1 MNKQTFVI
9 ILLCLAFVG
18 YAFANK
24 APMDKEVKNP
34 FTGIKK
40 LIAGKS
46 GSDSGSGTV
55 TVKAGSVKC
64 LIPKKLCVSVQY
76 LVKDKKVG
84 DGAAFAVNLPHKTF
98 TARVKAGREFM
109 VKLDGESYILRFD
122 SVSVADDSAT
132 FSLEK
137 GGENDDES

>member
-9 ILLCLAFVG
+9 IVILAIAG
-18 YAFANK
+18 YAFAQK
-24 APMDKEVKNP
+24 MDDGVNNP
-34 FTGIKK
+34 FIGGIKK

-46 GSDSGSGTV
+46 GTGSV

-64 LIPKKLCVSVQY
+64 LIPKKLCVAVQY
-76 LVKDKKVG
+76 IVKDKKVG
-84 DGAAFAVNLPHKTF
+84 DGAAFSVSLPHKAF
-98 TARVKAGREFM
+98 TARVKAGREFT
-109 VKLDGESYILRFD
+109 VKLGDESYILTFD

-132 FSLEK
+132 FSLVK

>member
-1 MNKQTFVI
+1 MKTKTIVI
-9 ILLCLAFVG
+9 IAILAIAG
-18 YAFANK
+18 YAFAQK
-24 APMDKEVKNP
+24 MDDGVNNP
-34 FTGIKK
+34 FIGGIKT

-46 GSDSGSGTV
+46 GAADSV

-84 DGAAFAVNLPHKTF
+84 DGAAFAVSLPHKTF
-98 TARVKAGREFM
+98 TARVKAGREFT
-109 VKLDGESYILRFD
+109 VKLDGESYILTFD

-132 FSLEK
+132 FSLVK

>member
-40 LIAGKS
+40 LFA

-84 DGAAFAVNLPHKTF
+84 DGAAFAVALPHKTF
-98 TARVKAGREFM
+98 TARVKAGREFT
-109 VKLDGESYILRFD
+109 VRLGDESYILRFE
-122 SVSVADDSAT
+122 SVSVADNSAT
-132 FSLEK
+132 FSLER
-137 GGENDDES
+137 GGEDDDES

>member
-9 ILLCLAFVG
+9 VLICIVAG
-18 YAFANK
+18 YAFAK
-24 APMDKEVKNP
+24 SPMDDEVKNP

-40 LIAGKS
+40 LFAGES
-46 GSDSGSGTV
+46 SGTGSV
-55 TVKAGSVKC
+55 TVKAGFVKC

-84 DGAAFAVNLPHKTF
+84 DGAAFAVSLPHKSF
-98 TARVKAGREFM
+98 TARVKAGREFT
-109 VKLDGESYILRFD
+109 VKLDGESYILTFD

-132 FSLEK
+132 FSLAR

>member
-9 ILLCLAFVG
+9 VLICIVAG
-18 YAFANK
+18 YAFAK
-24 APMDKEVKNP
+24 SPMDDGVNNP
-34 FTGIKK
+34 FIGGIKK

-46 GSDSGSGTV
+46 SGTGSV

-84 DGAAFAVNLPHKTF
+84 DGAAFAVALPHKTF
-98 TARVKAGREFM
+98 TARVKSGREFM

-122 SVSVADDSAT
+122 SVSVADNSAT
-132 FSLEK
+132 FSLER

>member
-9 ILLCLAFVG
+9 VLICIVAG
-18 YAFANK
+18 YAFAK
-24 APMDKEVKNP
+24 SPMDEEVKNP

-40 LIAGKS
+40 LFVGKS
-46 GSDSGSGTV
+46 GTGSV

-84 DGAAFAVNLPHKTF
+84 DGAAFAVSLPHKSF
-98 TARVKAGREFM
+98 TARVKAGREFT
-109 VKLDGESYILRFD
+109 VKLGDESYILTFD

-132 FSLEK
+132 FSLVK